1 MQASCAGADFPSKK
15 TSRVLAHISFVLCEL
30 SSWGQT
36 KMLEIKR
43 EIKRSRIAFGGY
55 PTIGPRD
62 GGGRDLEPGPQKTAF
77 HPSHVQKMPLASLG
91 IDLIQPGRFSYGIE
105 LLLFQTGFR
114 PFLILLKVCF

>member
-1 MQASCAGADFPSKK
+1 MQSGKSRACRHLVSARTSHPK

-30 SSWGQT
+30 SSWGHT

-43 EIKRSRIAFGGY
+43 EIKRSRITFGGY

-77 HPSHVQKMPLASLG
+77 HPSHVQKMPLATQG
-91 IDLIQPGRFSYGIE
+91 
-105 LLLFQTGFR
+105 LLLST
-114 PFLILLKVCF
+114 